1 MKKINNILSLL
12 LILWMG
18 VFTQISTSH
27 TGHGHELITPEASL
41 CADNCE
47 IESHGNAGE
56 ECQLFLA
63 KRLLDNDG
71 AIATPNFILLE
82 LETARKCAVTNS
94 LFRQF
99 YKNNNPVRGPPI
111 LL

>member
-18 VFTQISTSH
+18 VLTQISTSH

-47 IESHGNAGE
+47 IES
-56 ECQLFLA
+56 L
-63 KRLLDNDG
+63 
-71 AIATPNFILLE
+71 
-82 LETARKCAVTNS
+82 S
-94 LFRQF
+94 L
-99 YKNNNPVRGPPI
+99 I
-111 LL
+111 HI